1 MYWLYLMLIVLAL
14 GAISVT
20 FRRFFKRTPTAWTV
34 ALPAMAGLITL
45 NRNVCLNGWKPLDL
59 SLFTAVAATLTVIAL
74 FLAWRR
80 IGDACWTLG
89 APLLFGLAVVCQI
102 GDRPGGWLC
111 NPGGLIQ
118 AHALWHILGAVA
130 TWMA

>member
-1 MYWLYLMLIVLAL
+1 M
-14 GAISVT
+14 
-20 FRRFFKRTPTAWTV
+20 
-34 ALPAMAGLITL
+34 
-45 NRNVCLNGWKPLDL
+45 DL

-130 TWMA
+130 TWMACRQLARAWEPEAKPLNANIEAVRAAVPRLR